1 MANFNI
7 FEKLKSKKTSKK
19 WGMTLHILAYLVIIF
34 AFIFAIYYYAITIIE
49 LEGTGGV
56 IILLIGLIIAYLCLI
71 ALIGAKTVI
80 ILSLLT
86 GIFSI
91 LKNMTNPETSILLIL
106 LLVLIGLLI
115 IYLLIP
121 LMSYGF
127 GFNLKTVEKFKPKQ
141 LSKNWRITLNVLF
154 PTVAVAAAFVAYYEI
169 IDYVELKTTS
179 ALFIG
184 LPILIGLLVVNFAH
198 TKSVFGMTIKTTII
212 SLCLIAPF
220 LGEGSI
226 CILMAAPIFLLVN
239 LVLVAIYQSI
249 KRKYQSI
256 KKKYLILLLTCIPF
270 FMGFI
275 EKNSL
280 TKKQEFL
287 KVTTETIVEGTLEQ
301 WQVKI
306 SNSTHISENVPMFL
320 SLGFPL
326 PTKISDHN
334 SQLLIT
340 FDKGGF
346 WKVNKEVKKGSIKY
360 TVIKDTSKI
369 NHWIKIKD
377 SHLEIIRINNQ
388 RVLIKQT
395 TSYYS
400 KVFPKWYFAPFQ
412 KLAIKQLHQFAILS
426 WKRT

>member
-1 MANFNI
+1 
-7 FEKLKSKKTSKK
+7 
-19 WGMTLHILAYLVIIF
+19 MTLNILAHLVIIF
-34 AFIFAIYYYAITIIE
+34 ALIFAIYYYAITLIE
-49 LEGTGGV
+49 FKGTGV
-56 IILLIGLIIAYLCLI
+56 AIILLIGLIIAYLCLM
-71 ALIGAKTVI
+71 ALIGVKTVI
-80 ILSLLT
+80 ILSLVS
-86 GIFSI
+86 GVYYI
-91 LKNMTNPETSILLIL
+91 LNSMIDPETSMLLIL
-106 LLVLIGLLI
+106 FLILIGLLI
-115 IYLLIP
+115 IYLLIH
-121 LMSYGF
+121 LMGYGF
-127 GFNLKTVEKFKPKQ
+127 GLDLKIVRKSKPKQ

-154 PTVAVAAAFVAYYEI
+154 PTVAIAAAFVAYYEI
-169 IDYVELKTTS
+169 IDYMELKTTS

-198 TKSVFGMTIKTTII
+198 TKSAFGMTIKITII
-212 SLCLIAPF
+212 ALCLIAPF

-287 KVTTETIVEGTLEQ
+287 KITTETIVEGTLEQ
-301 WQVKI
+301 WQGKI
-306 SNSTHISENVPMFL
+306 SNSTHISENVPIFL
-320 SLGFPL
+320 RLGFPL
-326 PTKISDHN
+326 PTKISDRN
-334 SQLLIT
+334 SQLSIT

-346 WKVNKEVKKGSIKY
+346 WKVNKEVKKGSIRY
-360 TVIKDTSKI
+360 TLIKDTSKI
-369 NHWIKIKD
+369 SHWIKIKD
-377 SHLEIIRINNQ
+377 SHLEIIKVNNQ

-400 KVFPKWYFAPFQ
+400 KVFPRWYFAPFQ